1 MLQENDRYVAVYN
14 DIDENYAVCRAIS
27 KDINTIYKD
36 IIDRVRKQLECV
48 PIPIRIAW
56 YHVNGDVE
64 MFSFNKFDLYL
75 ERMFDLCLECMIEY
89 RPMCIDILDN
99 DTEVD
104 YCNTF
109 YEIQIVKELD

>member
-1 MLQENDRYVAVYN
+1 MLQEDDRFVAVYN
-14 DIDENYAVCRAIS
+14 DIDENYAVCRAIAR
-27 KDINTIYKD
+27 DISILYKD
-36 IIDRVRKQLECV
+36 IIDRARKQLEYV
-48 PIPIRIAW
+48 PIRIAW
-56 YHVNGDVE
+56 YHVNGDCE
-64 MFSFNKFDLYL
+64 IFSSDS
-75 ERMFDLCLECMIEY
+75 FDLCLERMIEY

>member
-36 IIDRVRKQLECV
+36 IIDRVRKQIDHV
-48 PIPIRIAW
+48 PIRIAW
-56 YHVNGDVE
+56 YHVNNDVE
-64 MFSFNKFDLYL
+64 IFSFNKFDVYL
-75 ERMFDLCLECMIEY
+75 ERKFDLCLARMIEY